1 MAMSSLYKNFVIS
14 SQEEAKRLVDMLETF
29 DENEKNSRT
38 SCPQLRTVK
47 R

>member
-1 MAMSSLYKNFVIS
+1 MAMSSLYKDFVIS
-14 SQEEAKRLVDMLETF
+14 SQEKAKVFVDLLETLG
-29 DENEKNSRT
+29 ENEKNSRT